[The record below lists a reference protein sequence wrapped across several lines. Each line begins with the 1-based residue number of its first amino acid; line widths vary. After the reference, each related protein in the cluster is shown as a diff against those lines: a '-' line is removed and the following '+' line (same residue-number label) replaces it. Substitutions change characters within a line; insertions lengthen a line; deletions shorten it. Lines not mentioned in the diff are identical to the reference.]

1 MLVNRRLMIN
11 YNYNLDLK
19 GINKQKM
26 LISHVIFWLQSL
38 FKYFNYFNLNFTIIW
53 VDINLADFCSIV
65 ASIVTEIHQQIYLID

>member
-26 LISHVIFWLQSL
+26 LISHVLFWLQSL
-38 FKYFNYFNLNFTIIW
+38 FKYFNYFNLN
-53 VDINLADFCSIV
+53 LADFCSIV
-65 ASIVTEIHQQIYLID
+65 ASIVTETHQQIYLMD